1 MDGMKAAL
9 INTARLLPLELSGCL
24 QTNRHGIR
32 ADAQACGQSLMYIPR
47 FREKFREVP
56 GLQWGVLRAETE
68 AQHFLTRS
76 LQQLYTVRILSRR
89 LIDSTRLL
97 PVVWRDESRKGA
109 DESW

>member
-1 MDGMKAAL
+1 MKAAL

-32 ADAQACGQSLMYIPR
+32 ADTQACGQGLMYIPR
-47 FREKFREVP
+47 FREKSREVP
-56 GLQWGVLRAETE
+56 GLQWGVLCAETE

-76 LQQLYTVRILSRR
+76 LQQLYTLKECERR